1 MPFVQRVVQ
10 PVNLAQVCGSSAS
23 GNKTNKFLC
32 IPGKCKNNNCINN
45 KPTPSPT
52 AQLSTSSS
60 QQQLLREASLTVK
73 TQTETETVLSSRL
86 LQQNSGLKSPSSTST
101 SASSTTTI
109 TTAIIHNSNGKDNN
123 SKDTTDNANSGISLP
138 HPNGF
143 TTSFSY
149 NTDEHDDDNGIIT
162 PVSPAPSMPMKKLKQ
177 HVEFLS
183 TVPSP
188 TRSHPSRPSA
198 ATGTGTLRSSSSS
211 SAHRQRLLSPQT
223 PQTPTSAKIVAG
235 YEFDSIS
242 NITLSNALRQ
252 LASLVLIAS
261 DIFDDLQKELQ
272 AVGDRARVV
281 QKKIVAVESR
291 VSAYDPK
298 MVTVRKYFS
307 DLRKINKKLRIHKK
321 ND

>member
-10 PVNLAQVCGSSAS
+10 PVNLAQVCGSSTS
-23 GNKTNKFLC
+23 GSRTNKFLC
-32 IPGKCKNNNCINN
+32 VPGKCKNNNCINN
-45 KPTPSPT
+45 KPATVT
-52 AQLSTSSS
+52 QQQLSTSSS
-60 QQQLLREASLTVK
+60 QQQLLREASLNVK
-73 TQTETETVLSSRL
+73 TQTDAETALSSRL

-109 TTAIIHNSNGKDNN
+109 TTAIIHNSNANKDNN
-123 SKDTTDNANSGISLP
+123 SKDTTDNANTGNVLS

-143 TTSFSY
+143 TTSFPY
-149 NTDEHDDDNGIIT
+149 NNDDNDDDNGVIT

-188 TRSHPSRPSA
+188 TRSHPSRPST

-211 SAHRQRLLSPQT
+211 SSNRQRLLSPQT
-223 PQTPTSAKIVAG
+223 PQTPTAAKIIAG

-242 NITLSNALRQ
+242 NITLSNALRH

-261 DIFDDLQKELQ
+261 DIFDDLQRELQ
-272 AVGDRARVV
+272 TVGDRARVV
-281 QKKIVAVESR
+281 QKKIVAVERR

-298 MVTVRKYFS
+298 TVTVRKYC
-307 DLRKINKKLRIHKK
+307 
-321 ND
+321 